1 MYARYVPSKKTKEA
15 PKPAEPSPPPPPAP
29 EPSSAPADDGLVSGG
44 STASPYA
51 RFVPSKS
58 SKPRASLS
66 NVVTADADGLSPATK
81 RKHQVSTDAEEE
93 EAQVKKKKKKSG
105 EHEDGTAPDGD
116 DATPKKSKKEKKD
129 KKSKSKRLDEEPT
142 GDEPADGDA
151 MNTRDE
157 ADRETESQETG
168 EKKKSK
174 KKKKKSAPEASESEI
189 ADQEDGAEVPRPK
202 KDKSKKK
209 KDRGDAG
216 DGDGDGVG
224 VDARHKA
231 VLAKA
236 TKYLKKAAEL
246 APADAPEKMD
256 VDEAAEEVEEHGL
269 EPLPQPEPAPL
280 DDSKPSYETLPHW
293 LAAPIRVAPDTRTP
307 FADIGINPKAARA
320 LESKGFRDAFAV
332 QTAAVPLLLPSCKHR
347 QGDLLVAAATG
358 SGKTLAYALPVV
370 RDVSQ
375 GAVTRLRAL
384 VVLPTRELVKQ
395 AQEVFE
401 LCAGAFDGRD
411 QKRARI
417 GISIGSQQLRHE
429 QAALVERVERYDPE
443 AYRAARRRELDAWK
457 DVEEQPA
464 TTTTTTTAGSEDAPA
479 AGSLPDH
486 VVDYASKVDVLICT
500 PGRLV
505 EHINLTPGF
514 SLDYVRWLVVD
525 EADKLLAQSFQGWLD
540 VVMPKLRANNRFSAR
555 DFPDSN
561 LGGVV
566 RKIVLSATLTR
577 DLGLLSGLQLR
588 RPQLI
593 VLEGG
598 SQADGGA
605 APVAEHTL
613 PTLLKESAIRVHD
626 ANLKPLYLIDLL
638 LGGHLMSETA
648 TKALSAPAAAGDD
661 GDDETSSSDASSDT
675 SSDAG
680 SDADSDTSS
689 DSDSDSS
696 SSSSSSSS
704 DSSSDDAA
712 APKTKTARTLFTTT
726 ALIFT
731 KSNESALRL
740 SRLIAL
746 LQPSLAPSI
755 ATLTST
761 QKTSDR
767 RRALRAFAGRRL
779 RLLVA
784 SDLVA
789 RGVDLPLLDN
799 VVNYDLPASAA
810 GYVHRVG
817 RTARAGRAG
826 AAWTFVEDAESGWFW
841 GKIAKPSSGIR
852 RAARV
857 ERLRIGDPDAGGFG
871 DERVRQYEDALETLG
886 KEAGEAR
893 RHR

>member
-1 MYARYVPSKKTKEA
+1 MYARYVPSKKNQEA
-15 PKPAEPSPPPPPAP
+15 PKPAEPSPPPPTPPAP
-29 EPSSAPADDGLVSGG
+29 APSSIPTGDGLVTGG

-58 SKPRASLS
+58 SKPRSSLS
-66 NVVTADADGLSPATK
+66 NVTTASADDSLSPATK
-81 RKHQVSTDAEEE
+81 RKHQVSAGAEEE
-93 EAQVKKKKKKSG
+93 APAKKKKSRRSG
-105 EHEDGTAPDGD
+105 DGVGSDGD
-116 DATPKKSKKEKKD
+116 AATPKKSKKEKKVKTSGQESAPID
-129 KKSKSKRLDEEPT
+129 DADAMDTRD
-142 GDEPADGDA
+142 DEPRA
-151 MNTRDE
+151 
-157 ADRETESQETG
+157 TEPQETG
-168 EKKKSK
+168 AEEETMQK
-174 KKKKKSAPEASESEI
+174 KKKKKKNRASDAANSDTIAEETKAPN
-189 ADQEDGAEVPRPK
+189 K

-209 KDRGDAG
+209 KKNRDDAG
-216 DGDGDGVG
+216 DEEEQEQEQDK
-224 VDARHKA
+224 VDVRHKA

-236 TKYLKKAAEL
+236 TKYLKKSAA
-246 APADAPEKMD
+246 ATQAGVPEKMD
-256 VDEAAEEVEEHGL
+256 VDEAEQVEEKHGL
-269 EPLPQPEPAPL
+269 EPLPQPEPASV
-280 DDSKPSYETLPHW
+280 DASKPSYETLPHW

-307 FADIGINPKAARA
+307 FVDIGINPKAAQI
-320 LESKGFRDAFAV
+320 LEARGFRDAFAV

-358 SGKTLAYALPVV
+358 SGKTLAYALPIV
-370 RDVSQ
+370 RDLSQ
-375 GAVTRLRAL
+375 STVTRLRAL

-411 QKRARI
+411 QKRVRV
-417 GISIGSQQLRHE
+417 GVSVGSQQLRHE
-429 QAALVERVERYDPE
+429 QAALVERNERYDPE
-443 AYRAARRRELDAWK
+443 AYRAAHQRELDAWK
-457 DVEEQPA
+457 EVEES
-464 TTTTTTTAGSEDAPA
+464 TADADDDA
-479 AGSLPDH
+479 AVASSLPDH
-486 VVDYASKVDVLICT
+486 VVNYASRVDVLICT

-540 VVMPKLRANNRFSAR
+540 VVMPKLRTDDKFSAR

-561 LGGVV
+561 LSGV
-566 RKIVLSATLTR
+566 RKVVLSATLTR
-577 DLGLLSGLQLR
+577 DLSLLSGLQLR

-593 VLEGG
+593 VLEGD
-598 SQADGGA
+598 QADGT
-605 APVAEHTL
+605 APIAEHTL

-648 TKALSAPAAAGDD
+648 SKTLSTTPAAHKD
-661 GDDETSSSDASSDT
+661 G
-675 SSDAG
+675 
-680 SDADSDTSS
+680 
-689 DSDSDSS
+689 
-696 SSSSSSSS
+696 SSSSSS
-704 DSSSDDAA
+704 DSSSDASSEKSSGSDSDSDSDSSSDASSEAA
-712 APKTKTARTLFTTT
+712 AGTSKPKTARTLFQTT

-740 SRLIAL
+740 SRLISL
-746 LQPSLAPSI
+746 LHPSLAPSI

-789 RGVDLPLLDN
+789 RGIDLPLLDN

-826 AAWTFVEDAESGWFW
+826 AAWTLVEDGESGWFW
-841 GKIAKPSSGIR
+841 GRIAKPSSGIR
-852 RAARV
+852 RAAKV
-857 ERLRIGDPDAGGFG
+857 DRLRIGDPDAGGFG
-871 DERVRQYEDALETLG
+871 DDRVREYEEALEKLG

>member
-15 PKPAEPSPPPPPAP
+15 PQPAEPSPPPPPPAP
-29 EPSSAPADDGLVSGG
+29 EPSSTPAEDGLVSGG

-51 RFVPSKS
+51 RFVPSRS
-58 SKPRASLS
+58 SKPRTSLA
-66 NVVTADADGLSPATK
+66 NVTPTDADGLSPATK
-81 RKHQVSTDAEEE
+81 RKHQVSAEAEGEE
-93 EAQVKKKKKKSG
+93 MQVKKKKKKSR
-105 EHEDGTAPDGD
+105 ESEDGTAAPDGD
-116 DATPKKSKKEKKD
+116 TATPKKSKKD
-129 KKSKSKRLDEEPT
+129 RKSESSRQGGDSEPVNR
-142 GDEPADGDA
+142 DAPNPRDG
-151 MNTRDE
+151 

-168 EKKKSK
+168 EGKRK
-174 KKKKKSAPEASESEI
+174 KKKGTSDASD
-189 ADQEDGAEVPRPK
+189 AAAREDGAEGPNPK
-202 KDKSKKK
+202 GEKSKKK
-209 KDRGDAG
+209 KDRNDASASA
-216 DGDGDGVG
+216 DGDG

-236 TKYLKKAAEL
+236 TKYLKKAAADL
-246 APADAPEKMD
+246 ATADHDHDHDAAPEKMD
-256 VDEAAEEVEEHGL
+256 VDGEAEEAAEEHGL
-269 EPLPQPEPAPL
+269 EPLPQPAPASL

-293 LAAPIRVAPDTRTP
+293 LAAPIRVSPDTRTP
-307 FADIGINPKAARA
+307 FADIGIAPRAAKV
-320 LESKGFRDAFAV
+320 LESKGFADAFAV
-332 QTAAVPLLLPSCKHR
+332 QTAAIPLLLPSCRHR

-370 RDVSQ
+370 RDISQ
-375 GAVTRLRAL
+375 GAAVTRLRAL

-401 LCAGAFDGRD
+401 ICAAAFDGRD
-411 QKRARI
+411 QKRVRV

-429 QAALVERVERYDPE
+429 QAALVERLERYDPE
-443 AYRAARRRELDAWK
+443 AYRAAHRRELDAWK
-457 DVEEQPA
+457 DVDDDEEP
-464 TTTTTTTAGSEDAPA
+464 TAGSEGAA
-479 AGSLPDH
+479 AAAVVAGSLPDH

-514 SLDYVRWLVVD
+514 SLDHVRWMVVD

-540 VVMPKLRANNRFSAR
+540 VVMPRLRAR

-577 DLGLLSGLQLR
+577 DLSLLSGLQLR

-593 VLEGG
+593 VLEGDR
-598 SQADGGA
+598 ADGGA
-605 APVAEHTL
+605 AAPIAEHTL

-638 LGGHLMSETA
+638 LGGHLMSET
-648 TKALSAPAAAGDD
+648 TSKALSAPAAEHDD
-661 GDDETSSSDASSDT
+661 DDDDTSSSDASSDT
-675 SSDAG
+675 SSDAE
-680 SDADSDTSS
+680 SDTSS
-689 DSDSDSS
+689 DSGSDSD
-696 SSSSSSSS
+696 
-704 DSSSDDAA
+704 DSDAA

-746 LQPSLAPSI
+746 LRPSLAPSV

-789 RGVDLPLLDN
+789 RGIDLPLLDN

-826 AAWTFVEDAESGWFW
+826 AAWTLVEDAESGWFW
-841 GKIAKPSSGIR
+841 GRIAKPSSGIR

-871 DERVRQYEDALETLG
+871 DDRVREYEDALEKLG
-886 KEAGEAR
+886 REAGEAR